1 MINMIKRDVQLAPYL
16 KQQIEDEGIEVA
28 VDPAIQDDEI
38 AIIKVDEYYAGLRSG
53 LSPKSIDFIAVV
65 DCQCQSYAMYLL
77 ELKNVNSPTRLNIP
91 DIQEKF
97 SNTISGFLSDAF
109 SNFFLNDSF
118 KYKSI
123 QLYLISDAYNECGR
137 FDSHE
142 EYLRFRNR
150 INGKDSLKT
159 ELSLGSKLYKFRGR
173 ILKIKY
179 DIPPNPLIRH
189 FH

>member
-1 MINMIKRDVQLAPYL
+1 M
-16 KQQIEDEGIEVA
+16 
-28 VDPAIQDDEI
+28 
-38 AIIKVDEYYAGLRSG
+38 
-53 LSPKSIDFIAVV
+53 
-65 DCQCQSYAMYLL
+65 
-77 ELKNVNSPTRLNIP
+77 
-91 DIQEKF
+91 
-97 SNTISGFLSDAF
+97 
-109 SNFFLNDSF
+109 NDSF